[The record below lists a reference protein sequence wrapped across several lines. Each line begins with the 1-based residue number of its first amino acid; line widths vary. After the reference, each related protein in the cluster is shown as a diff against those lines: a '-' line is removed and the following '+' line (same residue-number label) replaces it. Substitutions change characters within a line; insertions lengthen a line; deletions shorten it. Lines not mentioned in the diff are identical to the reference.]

1 MNIINYQIIQKRKE
15 KENGVQL
22 IIYCRR
28 GHKMGFPSKDT
39 ILLPHTY
46 TESRTKKKKK
56 KDRRKTG
63 KKKKKINGIN
73 KVTKNN

>member
-22 IIYCRR
+22 IIFCRW

-56 KDRRKTG
+56 KTEEKPGKRKR
-63 KKKKKINGIN
+63 KLME
-73 KVTKNN
+73 